1 MLSAL
6 ARPWQREFNPCIQ
19 CGICG
24 GACPL
29 GHAMDYT
36 PRRIIHLA
44 REGLLDEVLR
54 STTPWLCVSCYT
66 CSARCPS
73 GLKITDLLFPAL
85 RDAAMAAGVQPPAEV
100 KKALDSTYRYGNP
113 FGEGPRKRLEW
124 TKGAGVPVPVVSQ
137 LRRPVEVLWLVECYP
152 AYHPRNQR
160 QAQAMARLLTAL
172 GVDFAILGPE
182 ERCVGDCERLA
193 GEVGLFDSLV
203 EYTTSLLGRYE
214 YGEIITG
221 DPHAMN
227 ALRRIYPGAE
237 RRPRVRHYVEFL
249 ADRLE
254 RLRPLLRG
262 RIAAR
267 VAYHDNCNLGRACGI
282 YDAPRDLLRA
292 IPGLTLVE
300 MAFTKETALCCGG
313 GGAGMW
319 LDTMIWQT
327 AHERLAD
334 RRIAH
339 ALAAGADILAVSCPF
354 ETSRFED
361 ALKSTGSEGRLAVRD
376 ILELLDESLTARS
389 EVPA

>member
-6 ARPWQREFNPCIQ
+6 PRPWQREFNPCIQ

-24 GACPL
+24 GSCPL
-29 GHAMDYT
+29 GHAMDST

-54 STTPWLCVSCYT
+54 STTLWLCVSCYT

-85 RDAAMAAGVQPPAEV
+85 RDAAMTAGLQPPAEV

-124 TKGAGVPVPVVSQ
+124 TKGAGVPVPVISQ
-137 LRRPVEVLWLVECYP
+137 LRRPVEVLWIVECYP

-193 GEVGLFDSLV
+193 GEQGLFDSLV
-203 EYTTSLLGRYE
+203 EYTTSLLNRYE
-214 YGEIITG
+214 YGEIVTG

-227 ALRRIYPGAE
+227 SLRRIYPGAG
-237 RRPRVRHYVEFL
+237 RRPPVRHYVEFL
-249 ADRLE
+249 ADRLDA
-254 RLRPLLRG
+254 LRPVLRG
-262 RIAAR
+262 RIPAR
-267 VAYHDNCNLGRACGI
+267 VTYHDNCTLGRAWGI
-282 YDAPRDLLRA
+282 YDQPRALLRA

-300 MAFTKETALCCGG
+300 MPFARESALCCGG

-327 AHERLAD
+327 AHERLSD

-361 ALKSTGSEGRLAVRD
+361 ALKSTGNEGRLVVRD

-389 EVPA
+389 EVQA